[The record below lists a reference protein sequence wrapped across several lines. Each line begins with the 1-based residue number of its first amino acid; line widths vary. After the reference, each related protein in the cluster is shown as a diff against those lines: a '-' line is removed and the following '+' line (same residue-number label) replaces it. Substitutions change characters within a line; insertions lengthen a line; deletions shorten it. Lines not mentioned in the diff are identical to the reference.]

1 MSCCSRVFFGTN
13 RMFRC
18 CTAVQIASASLL
30 SVHAHF
36 RLPISGVPFFLNFLS
51 RNGSLGCSLCSVHEA
66 RDFPQYPTSFAEKG
80 RSRLL
85 ARIDGLHDRGD
96 WKANETR
103 EIAAE

>member
-1 MSCCSRVFFGTN
+1 MALFYPSAETRRMPLLGTYEAAFKSKPPACSTG
-13 RMFRC
+13 
-18 CTAVQIASASLL
+18 
-30 SVHAHF
+30 
-36 RLPISGVPFFLNFLS
+36 
-51 RNGSLGCSLCSVHEA
+51 
-66 RDFPQYPTSFAEKG
+66 SFAEKG